1 MLTHRRY
8 HLVLVLPLLLMFRPP
23 TASAQLDLRFNGYV
37 LDMPIY
43 QHFDSDLA
51 ALFNTSAEQFVNL
64 TRLRLRPVL
73 YLDNN
78 NSLHLE
84 YEVLA
89 LVGSEQATFN
99 GELTTPRRQAVDLM
113 WQPVEEEHLTLRHY
127 IDRLY
132 YKVNASFGQ
141 LVLGRQRVSLGSGR
155 IWNPT
160 DVFNPVNPAAF
171 TKIEKDGADALTFK
185 TYFGNFTDLLLV
197 VNAENEFNN
206 YNAAARFRTNV
217 ATYDLA
223 LMAGRADKRLIVGG
237 DLAGNLLTAGLRA
250 EALYSL
256 YDEGRGEDFLSFIV
270 GADYQFNEDFYGLIE
285 YHFNGAGAADPA
297 DYNLLAL
304 LNGDLLNLGRHY
316 LALQGSWQAHPLFAV
331 SAAFLGNL
339 TDGSGFVTLVG
350 QYSLSNEA
358 SLGVGLLLAAGG
370 RDGLAVDEYRLI
382 PSSAY
387 LDFQVYF

>member
-1 MLTHRRY
+1 M
-8 HLVLVLPLLLMFRPP
+8 
-23 TASAQLDLRFNGYV
+23 DLRFNGYV
-37 LDMPIY
+37 QDMPIY
-43 QHFDSDLA
+43 QRFDPDLA
-51 ALFNTSAEQFVNL
+51 ALFNTSEDQFLNL

-73 YLDNN
+73 HLDNN

-84 YEVLA
+84 YEVLTLA
-89 LVGSEQATFN
+89 GSEQAAFN

-113 WQPVEEEHLTLRHY
+113 WQPVEEEHLTLRHF
-127 IDRLY
+127 IDRLF
-132 YKVNASFGQ
+132 YKANGAFGQ

-223 LMAGRADKRLIVGG
+223 MLAGRADKRLILGG
-237 DLAGNLLTAGLRA
+237 DLAGNLFTAGLRA

-270 GADYQFNEDFYGLIE
+270 GADYQFNESFYGLIE

-297 DYNLLAL
+297 DYNLAAL

-387 LDFQVYF
+387 LDFQVFF

>member
-1 MLTHRRY
+1 MLLHR
-8 HLVLVLPLLLMFRPP
+8 LNIATLLLLTLLPSA
-23 TASAQLDLRFNGYV
+23 ASAQMDLRFNGYV

-43 QHFDSDLA
+43 QRFDPDLA
-51 ALFNTSAEQFVNL
+51 ALFNTSADQYLNL

-73 YLDNN
+73 YLNDN

-84 YEVLA
+84 YELLA
-89 LVGSEQATFN
+89 LAGSEQQSFN
-99 GELTTPRRQAVDLM
+99 GELTTPRRQAVDLQ
-113 WQPVEEEHLTLRHY
+113 WQPVEEEHITMRHF
-127 IDRLY
+127 IDRLF
-132 YKVNASFGQ
+132 YKANFSFGQ
-141 LVLGRQRVSLGSGR
+141 LVLGRQRISLGSGR

-223 LMAGRADKRLIVGG
+223 LLAGRADKRMIVGG
-237 DLAGNLLTAGLRA
+237 ELAGNLFTAGLRA
-250 EALYSL
+250 ELLYSL
-256 YDEGRGEDFLSFIV
+256 YDEGRGEDFLSFVI
-270 GADYQFNEDFYGLIE
+270 GADYQFNDAVYGLIE
-285 YHFNGAGAADPA
+285 YHFNGAGAADPR
-297 DYNLLAL
+297 DYNLAAL

-316 LALQGSWQAHPLFAV
+316 LALQGSWQLHPLFVV
-331 SAAFLGNL
+331 SAVCIGNF
-339 TDGSGFVTLVG
+339 TDGSGFVSLSG

-358 SLGVGLLLAAGG
+358 SLGAGLQLSAGS
-370 RDGLAVDEYRLI
+370 RDGLAVDEYRLF
-382 PSSAY
+382 PSAAF
-387 LDFQVYF
+387 LQFQVYF